1 MSYNNWSLCCISKT
15 LSDSKNN
22 FKTMTLT
29 QFQKLPISTAMQ
41 ELGKRILHNIVH
53 THRTIRFCQDHN
65 ISGYRISSALFPI
78 ISHSSV
84 NLRICDLPVFPQIL
98 TEIQCIK
105 KSLLRKDLKLSAHPG
120 EYITLSTSD
129 ENVLQNSIRDLSQH
143 AELFDL
149 LGLPEDYSAPLN
161 IHVRKDGDPAEISRV
176 VMDNYHK
183 LPSNIRNRLV
193 FENNDNRNGT
203 WSIRNLYRYFAEP
216 FGIPITFDYLHH
228 SLLPDNL
235 SEENA
240 FQLAFSTWKSYT
252 PVFHY
257 SEGVVE
263 NNIVTKKHK
272 DMPDSYPTIYNH
284 SVFLDVELKH
294 KDQAIK
300 KLQQFQP

>member
-15 LSDSKNN
+15 LSDSKSN

-29 QFQKLPISTAMQ
+29 QFQKLPVASAMQ
-41 ELGKRILHNIVH
+41 ELCKRILHNIVH

-78 ISHSSV
+78 ISHESV
-84 NLRICDLPVFPQIL
+84 NLRICDLPVFSQIL
-98 TEIQCIK
+98 TEIDCIK
-105 KSLLRKDLKLSAHPG
+105 KSLLRKSIKLSAHPS

-129 ENVLQNSIRDLSQH
+129 ETVLQNSIRDLSQH

-161 IHVRKDGDPAEISRV
+161 IHVRKDGDPLEISSA
-176 VMDNYHK
+176 VMRNYEK
-183 LPSNIRNRLV
+183 LPSNVRSRLV
-193 FENNDNRNGT
+193 LENNDNRNGV
-203 WSIRNLYRYFAEP
+203 WSIRNLYKYFAQP
-216 FGIPITFDYLHH
+216 YNIPITFDYLHH
-228 SLLPDNL
+228 SLLSEDL
-235 SEENA
+235 SEEDA
-240 FQLAFSTWKSYT
+240 FQLAKSTWGSYT

-263 NNIVTKKHK
+263 SGVVTKKHK
-272 DMPDSYPTIYNH
+272 DLPDSYPTIYDQ

-300 KLQQFQP
+300 KLQQFN